1 MRFKLL
7 VVEDEPAMARGLEEI
22 LRARDYDVVMAATG
36 DAAYR
41 LAMERDFDLVLLD
54 IMLPVLSGFE
64 VLKKLRANGRQV
76 PIILLTA
83 KGDESD
89 KVLGFELGV
98 DDYVTKPFSPM
109 ELLGRIGAVLR
120 RSRAPRQDEAVDPEI
135 LAFGP
140 VTVDLRAYSAVR
152 DGLPQDLPAKGFEIL
167 RVLARTPG
175 EVVHRDKLIDA
186 VWGQDEYINERTL
199 TNLAVRIRQVIE
211 PDAGKPRHL
220 KTVHGVGYRLD
231 V

>member
-1 MRFKLL
+1 MAARLL

-22 LRARDYDVVMAATG
+22 LKAREYDVVMAGRGDEAYAKATSQ
-36 DAAYR
+36 
-41 LAMERDFDLVLLD
+41 DFDLILLD
-54 IMLPVLSGFE
+54 IMLPALSGFE
-64 VLKKLRANGRQV
+64 VLKKLRANGCEV
-76 PIILLTA
+76 PVILLTA
-83 KGDESD
+83 RGDESD

-120 RSRAPRQDEAVDPEI
+120 RARPPRPEAAGGDT
-135 LAFGP
+135 LTFGG
-140 VTVDLRAYSAVR
+140 VTIDLRAYSAIR
-152 DGLPQDLPAKGFEIL
+152 DGQPVELPAKGFEIL

-175 EVVHRDKLIDA
+175 EAVHRDRIMDA

-211 PDAGKPRHL
+211 PDARQPRHL

-231 V
+231 M